1 MAFAPETLETVPA
14 RSMIVVT
21 SPATLEKVTEI
32 PAATAD
38 ELAAAAARAR
48 VAQRAW
54 AKLSFSER
62 ARALY
67 RFRDALLDDA
77 ERFADVL
84 TSETGKPRGD
94 AYGVEL
100 IYVCDAISYWGK
112 NAETFLRDERVWPH
126 LLKNKA
132 AYSTYSP
139 VGLVGIIGPWNFPFV
154 LTIGDALPALM
165 AGDSVII
172 KPSEVTPGTAM
183 FGAEIWRRAGL
194 PADVLQVVPGY
205 GDVGAKLVDQ
215 VDMILFTGSIATG
228 RKVAVR
234 AAERLIPCSLELGG
248 KDPMIVLKDAD
259 LERAANACVWGGL
272 VNSGQVCLSVERVY
286 VEAPVYEPFVK
297 LVNEKIKKVTQ
308 GPPAEAVDIGS
319 MTFPPQLEKVERHVA
334 DAVAK
339 GAKVLAG
346 GRRSP
351 AHPGLYYEPTLLT
364 DVTHE
369 MEVMRDETF
378 GPVIP
383 IMKVADEDEAIR
395 LANDSPYGLGASVF
409 TRDAAKGRAIARRIE
424 AGGICVNDAIV
435 HFAVTDIPM
444 GGVKESGIGRRH
456 AAEGIRKF
464 CYQKSVVVDRFGLK
478 SELNWFPNT
487 AGKLNGLKRV
497 MNLLYRS
504 GWRKKLFG

>member
-1 MAFAPETLETVPA
+1 MEFAAETPESSPA
-14 RSMIVVT
+14 RSVIVVT
-21 SPATLEKVTEI
+21 SPASLQKVAEVPVT
-32 PAATAD
+32 TAD
-38 ELAAAAARAR
+38 ELAAAVARGR
-48 VAQRAW
+48 VAQPAW
-54 AKLSFSER
+54 ANLSFSER
-62 ARALY
+62 ARSLY

-77 ERFADVL
+77 ERLADVL

-100 IYVCDAISYWGK
+100 AYVCDAISYWGK

-126 LLKNKA
+126 LLRNKA

-139 VGLVGIIGPWNFPFV
+139 IGLVGIIGPWNFPLV

-165 AGDSVII
+165 AGNSVII

-183 FGAEIWRRAGL
+183 FGVELWRRAGL
-194 PADVLQVVPGY
+194 PSDVLQAVPGY
-205 GDVGAKLVDQ
+205 GDVGAELVDR
-215 VDMILFTGSIATG
+215 VDMIHFTGSVATG

-248 KDPMIVLKDAD
+248 KDPMIILKDAD

-272 VNSGQVCLSVERVY
+272 VNAGQVCISVERVY
-286 VEAPVYEPFVK
+286 VEAPVYEAFVRR
-297 LVNEKIKKVTQ
+297 VEDKIRRVKQ
-308 GPPAEAVDIGS
+308 GPSAEPVDIGS
-319 MTFPPQLEKVERHVA
+319 MSFPPQLEKVERQVA

-346 GRRSP
+346 GRRNP
-351 AHPGLYYEPTLLT
+351 AYPGLYYEPTLLT
-364 DVTHE
+364 DVTHD

-383 IMKVADEDEAIR
+383 IMKVADEEEAIR
-395 LANDSPYGLGASVF
+395 LANDSRYGLGASIF
-409 TRDAAKGRAIARRIE
+409 TRDAARGRAIARRIE
-424 AGGICVNDAIV
+424 AGAICVNDAIV
-435 HFAVTDIPM
+435 HFAVTELPM

-478 SELNWFPNT
+478 SELTWFPST
-487 AGKLNGLKRV
+487 ARKLNGLKRV